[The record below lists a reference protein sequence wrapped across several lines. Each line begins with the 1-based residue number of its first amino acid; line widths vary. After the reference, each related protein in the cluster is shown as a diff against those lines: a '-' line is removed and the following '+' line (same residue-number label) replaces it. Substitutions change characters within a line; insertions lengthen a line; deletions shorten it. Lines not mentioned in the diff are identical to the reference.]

1 MNKNISIVGCGYVG
15 LSMGVLLSQD
25 HKITMFDID
34 EEKVKL
40 INSKKSPI
48 DDKMIASFLETKKLN
63 LKATTSNKQAFA
75 NSDIAILALP
85 TNFCDKSQSF
95 DTSIVEQVIN
105 KILKINPDI
114 CIFIKSTLPIGFTD
128 LIRKKTR
135 HKKIYFSPEFLRE
148 GKALE
153 DNLYPSRIIVGG
165 KDANAKGFANI
176 LQKAAI
182 KKDIRKIFMSS
193 SEAESV
199 KLFSNTYL
207 AMRVSFFNELDSFAE
222 AHELNTK
229 HIIDGVSLDPRI
241 GQNYNNP
248 SFGYGGYCLP
258 KDTKQLLANFRDVP
272 NNMIEAIV
280 EANKTRK
287 TFVAD
292 SIIAKDPKVV
302 GIYRLQMKAG
312 SDNFRSSSIQDIM
325 KRIEAKGIEV
335 IVFEPSINEESFYN
349 SKVLNNI
356 DEFKQSSDIIIANR
370 KDEEL
375 LDVEEKVYT
384 RDIYGTD

>member
-48 DDKMIASFLETKKLN
+48 DDEMIASFLETKKLN

-207 AMRVSFFNELDSFAE
+207 AMRVSFFNELDNFAE
-222 AHELNTK
+222 KNNLNSK
-229 HIIDGVSLDPRI
+229 NIINGVSFDPRI
-241 GQNYNNP
+241 GDFYNNP

-258 KDTKQLLANFRDVP
+258 KDVKQLNSNFKETPSDLIPSIIKAN
-272 NNMIEAIV
+272 E
-280 EANKTRK
+280 TRK
-287 TFVAD
+287 NLISD
-292 SIIAKDPKVV
+292 NILNKKVKSV
-302 GIYRLQMKAG
+302 GIYKLAMKKN
-312 SDNFRSSSIQDIM
+312 SDNHRESSTIDIIKKLNKKVKIYIFDKSIKEEEFLGHKVISDI
-325 KRIEAKGIEV
+325 EL
-335 IVFEPSINEESFYN
+335 FFSI
-349 SKVLNNI
+349 
-356 DEFKQSSDIIIANR
+356 SDIIVANR
-370 KDEEL
+370 FEPEL
-375 LDVEEKVYT
+375 SPILPKLYT
-384 RDIYGTD
+384 RDIFNNDI

>member
-48 DDKMIASFLETKKLN
+48 DDEMIASFLETKKLN

>member
-48 DDKMIASFLETKKLN
+48 DDEMIASFLETKKLN

-207 AMRVSFFNELDSFAE
+207 AMRVSFFNELDNFAE
-222 AHELNTK
+222 KNNLNSK
-229 HIIDGVSLDPRI
+229 NIINGVSFDPRI
-241 GQNYNNP
+241 GDFYNNP

-258 KDTKQLLANFRDVP
+258 KDVKQLNSNFKETPSDLIPSIIKAN
-272 NNMIEAIV
+272 E
-280 EANKTRK
+280 TRK
-287 TFVAD
+287 NLI
-292 SIIAKDPKVV
+292 SENILNKKVKSV
-302 GIYRLQMKAG
+302 GIYKLAMKKN
-312 SDNFRSSSIQDIM
+312 SDNHRESSTIDIIKKLNKKVKIYIFDKSIKEEEFLGHKVISDI
-325 KRIEAKGIEV
+325 EL
-335 IVFEPSINEESFYN
+335 FFSI
-349 SKVLNNI
+349 
-356 DEFKQSSDIIIANR
+356 SDIIVANR
-370 KDEEL
+370 FESEL
-375 LDVEEKVYT
+375 SPILSKLYT
-384 RDIYGTD
+384 RDIFNNDI